1 MGRSL
6 PFNLGPEGLKVE
18 AMTQSHGKPIA
29 RNITVAIL
37 VLVTLFLVGGGGWL
51 IALDGSGYYLVA
63 GLVMAIIT
71 WLYARD
77 RVASLWLYAVLLFAT
92 IAWGIWESGTDFWA
106 LTPRLD
112 IWFVLGLWLVLPWA
126 SRRLLPSAGAKSL
139 LSLGLLAVLA
149 VLGLSWFNDPQ
160 EVNGSL
166 ARAPSAQKAPVAGV
180 ADADWPAYG
189 RTQAGVRYSPLAQ
202 INDGN
207 VNKLQLAWK
216 YQTGDFKGDDDSGET
231 TAELTPIKVGNRMFI
246 CTTHQF
252 LDALDPA
259 TGKRLW
265 RFDPQLK
272 ADRTFQHLTCRGVSY
287 YDSANVEANSSS
299 VQKKLTQASAEC
311 PRKVILPVNDGRL
324 FAVNPDTGKPCSDFG
339 NQGQVDLQANMP
351 FPYRGGY
358 NPTSPPVV
366 TGSTIVIGGSIT
378 DNLSNSE
385 PSGVIRGYDVNTG
398 ALRWVFDTGAEDP
411 NQMPGD
417 KGEFVHNSPNA
428 WAPLAYDAKTDIV
441 YVPTG
446 VGTPDIWGGDRT
458 ELKERYANSMLA
470 LDASTGK
477 LVWNFQTTHH
487 DLWDMDVPSQP
498 SLVDLKRPDGTTVP
512 AIYVLTKTGQLFVL
526 NRLNGEAILP
536 VTEKPVP
543 QSVKRGPQTKG
554 EHYSPTQP
562 FSPLN
567 MGPHENLTDKNM
579 WGATMFDQLMCRVIF
594 HRLNYEGIY
603 TPPSENGTLVFPGN
617 LGIFE
622 WGGMSVDSDR
632 QVAFMNPL
640 GLPFV
645 SRLIPA
651 DPNRPRTEKGAGTE
665 QGVQPMYGAPYGVE
679 LNAFL
684 SPLGLPCKEPAW
696 MTVAGVD
703 LATHEVVW
711 RKRVGTIRDSLPKLM
726 QLPPIKA
733 GVPGLGGLISTGGN
747 LMFIGATQDDYLR
760 AFNASNGELLWQAR
774 LPAGGQATPMTYDIG
789 GKQYVVIMA
798 GGHGSFGTKM
808 GDSLMAYALPD

>member
-29 RNITVAIL
+29 RNLTVAIL

-51 IALDGSGYYLVA
+51 IALGGSAYYLVA
-63 GLVMAIIT
+63 GVVLAVIT

-139 LSLGLLAVLA
+139 LSLALVAVLA

-166 ARAPSAQKAPVAGV
+166 ARAPSAQKTPVAGV

-287 YDSANVEANSSS
+287 YDSANVEANSAS
-299 VQKKLTQASAEC
+299 VQKNLTQASAEC

-339 NQGQVDLQANMP
+339 SQGQVDLQANMP

-378 DNLSNSE
+378 DNLSNAE

-411 NQMPGD
+411 NQMPGE

-428 WAPLAYDAKTDIV
+428 WAPLAYDAQTDIV

-665 QGVQPMYGAPYGVE
+665 QGVQPMYGTPYGVE

>member
-51 IALDGSGYYLVA
+51 IALGGSAYYLVA
-63 GLVMAIIT
+63 GVVLAVIT

-139 LSLGLLAVLA
+139 LSVGLVAVLA

-166 ARAPSAQKAPVAGV
+166 ARAPSAQKTPVAGV

-202 INDGN
+202 INDSN

-216 YQTGDFKGDDDSGET
+216 YQTGDFKGEDDSGET

-287 YDSANVEANSSS
+287 YDSANVEANSAS
-299 VQKKLTQASAEC
+299 VQKNLTQASAEC

-378 DNLSNSE
+378 DNLSNAE

-411 NQMPGD
+411 NQMPGE

-428 WAPLAYDAKTDIV
+428 WAPLAYDTQTDIV

-458 ELKERYANSMLA
+458 PLKERYANSMLA

-477 LVWNFQTTHH
+477 LVWHFQTTHH
-487 DLWDMDVPSQP
+487 DLWDMDVPAQP

-526 NRLNGEAILP
+526 NRTNGEAILP

-543 QSVKRGPQTKG
+543 QSVKRGPQTNG
-554 EHYSPTQP
+554 EHYAPTQP

-567 MGPHENLTDKNM
+567 MGPHENLTDRNM

-617 LGIFE
+617 LGVFE
-622 WGGMSVDSDR
+622 WGGMAVDSDR
-632 QVAFMNPL
+632 QIAFMNPL

-665 QGVQPMYGAPYGVE
+665 QGVQPMYGTPYGVE

-726 QLPPIKA
+726 ELPPIKA

-747 LMFIGATQDDYLR
+747 LMFIGATQDNYLR

-798 GGHGSFGTKM
+798 GGHGSFGTKL

>member
-51 IALDGSGYYLVA
+51 IALGGSAYYLVA
-63 GLVMAIIT
+63 GVVLAVIT

-139 LSLGLLAVLA
+139 LSVGLVAVLA

-166 ARAPSAQKAPVAGV
+166 ARAPSAQKTPVAGV

-202 INDGN
+202 INDSN

-216 YQTGDFKGDDDSGET
+216 YQTGDFKGEDDSGET

-287 YDSANVEANSSS
+287 YDSANVEANSAS
-299 VQKKLTQASAEC
+299 VQKNLTQASAEC

-378 DNLSNSE
+378 DNLSNAE

-411 NQMPGD
+411 NQMPGE

-428 WAPLAYDAKTDIV
+428 WAPLAYDAQTDIV

-458 ELKERYANSMLA
+458 PLKERYANSMLA

-477 LVWNFQTTHH
+477 LVWHFQTTHH
-487 DLWDMDVPSQP
+487 DLWDMDVPAQP

-526 NRLNGEAILP
+526 NRTNGEAILP

-543 QSVKRGPQTKG
+543 QSVKRGPQTNG
-554 EHYSPTQP
+554 EHYAPTQP

-567 MGPHENLTDKNM
+567 MGPHENLTDRNM

-617 LGIFE
+617 LGVFE
-622 WGGMSVDSDR
+622 WGGMAVDSDR
-632 QVAFMNPL
+632 QIAFMNPL

-665 QGVQPMYGAPYGVE
+665 QGVQPMYGTPYGVE

-696 MTVAGVD
+696 MTVVGVD

-726 QLPPIKA
+726 ELPPIKA

-747 LMFIGATQDDYLR
+747 LMFIGATQDNYLR

-798 GGHGSFGTKM
+798 GGHGSFGTKL

>member
-51 IALDGSGYYLVA
+51 IALGGSAYYLVA
-63 GLVMAIIT
+63 GVVLAVIT
-71 WLYARD
+71 RLYARD

-112 IWFVLGLWLVLPWA
+112 IWFVLGLWLVLPGA

-139 LSLGLLAVLA
+139 LSVGLVAVLA

-166 ARAPSAQKAPVAGV
+166 ARAPAQKTPVAGV

-202 INDGN
+202 INDSN

-216 YQTGDFKGDDDSGET
+216 YQTGDFKGEDDSGET

-287 YDSANVEANSSS
+287 YDSANVEANSAS
-299 VQKKLTQASAEC
+299 VQKNLTQASAEC

-378 DNLSNSE
+378 DNLSNAE

-411 NQMPGD
+411 NQMPGE

-428 WAPLAYDAKTDIV
+428 WAPLAYDAQTDIV

-458 ELKERYANSMLA
+458 PLKERYANSMLA

-477 LVWNFQTTHH
+477 LVWHFQTTHH
-487 DLWDMDVPSQP
+487 DLWDMDVPAQP

-526 NRLNGEAILP
+526 NRTNGEAILP

-543 QSVKRGPQTKG
+543 QSVKRGPQTNG
-554 EHYSPTQP
+554 EHYAPTQP

-567 MGPHENLTDKNM
+567 MGPHENLTDRNM

-617 LGIFE
+617 LGVFE
-622 WGGMSVDSDR
+622 WGGMAVDSDR
-632 QVAFMNPL
+632 QIAFMNPL

-665 QGVQPMYGAPYGVE
+665 QGVQPMYGTPYGVE

-726 QLPPIKA
+726 ELPPIKA

-747 LMFIGATQDDYLR
+747 LMFIGATQDNYLR

-798 GGHGSFGTKM
+798 GGHGSFGTKL